1 MYRRLRKPALATPLV
16 AWIVMRLAGLG
27 PYCDPSGNTC
37 SRFEEIV
44 GSIGTVAFVVL
55 WFTAPFVFFLALYEV
70 AVAAGRLWRR
80 ARRAMG

>member
-1 MYRRLRKPALATPLV
+1 MHRRLRTSALATPLV
-16 AWIVMRLAGLG
+16 ALIVMRLSDLG
-27 PYCDPSGNTC
+27 PYCDPSADTC

-70 AVAAGRLWRR
+70 AVATGRLRR
-80 ARRAMG
+80 ARRGLG